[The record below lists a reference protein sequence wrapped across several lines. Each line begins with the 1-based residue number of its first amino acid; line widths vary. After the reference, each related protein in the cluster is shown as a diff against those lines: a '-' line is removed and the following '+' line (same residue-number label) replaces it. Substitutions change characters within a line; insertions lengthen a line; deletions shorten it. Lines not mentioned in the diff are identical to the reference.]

1 MPLKFNFTEFH
12 KTQLL
17 GFPKTLKE
25 SQNSKICVDKKLRNS
40 RKVMCLIFL
49 ILRKYLLHFS

>member
-12 KTQLL
+12 KTQLLL

-25 SQNSKICVDKKLRNS
+25 SQNSKICVDKKLRN
-40 RKVMCLIFL
+40 
-49 ILRKYLLHFS
+49 